1 MRFARRALRSRWILD
16 GRVVAHA
23 LDVSRTE
30 TVAASALDLGFALL
44 PREAPVAIRIW
55 GERAPRPVAEIC
67 QEIDSLGLLGGYPR
81 IGRLAH
87 LARRARAARAPR
99 LDLAA
104 ELFGLARSLEGPGG
118 PAEFRLALVE
128 VLRGD
133 GALAERRLEGLARD
147 ARLSAWRLDA
157 ERVLTAFRR
166 AQVKRARVNSLTD
179 RARKPPTPSAARPWR
194 PLGSWGPTGAIGAGR
209 EPVDF
214 WLPG

>member
-1 MRFARRALRSRWILD
+1 MRAARRALRSRWILD

-23 LDVSRTE
+23 LHVSRAE
-30 TVAASALDLGFALL
+30 TVAACALDLGFALL

-55 GERAPRPVAEIC
+55 GERAPRPVGEVC

-81 IGRLAH
+81 RGRLAG
-87 LARRARAARAPR
+87 LARRARAARAPS

-104 ELFGLARSLEGPGG
+104 ELFGLARALEGPGG

-133 GALAERRLEGLARD
+133 SALAERRLEALARD
-147 ARLSAWRLDA
+147 ARLAAWRLDA
-157 ERVLTAFRR
+157 ERVLTGLH
-166 AQVKRARVNSLTD
+166 RARVKHARVKSLTE
-179 RARKPPTPSAARPWR
+179 RQGKPPIPAGAA
-194 PLGSWGPTGAIGAGR
+194 R
-209 EPVDF
+209 EPVVF